1 MLIRIINTHMT
12 LPSSPHFWE
21 AALLITRAAML
32 YASQTFRLD
41 PSCFQGVCGVI
52 GMLIITANDKM
63 CKMLPP
69 FLMT

>member
-1 MLIRIINTHMT
+1 MMLH
-12 LPSSPHFWE
+12 SSPHFGE
-21 AALLITRAAML
+21 AALLTAGSAML
-32 YASQTFRLD
+32 YAVQTFRLD

-63 CKMLPP
+63 CKMVPP